1 MAKLGSTTVTGNLSV
16 SGTIN
21 GYKLAESARRGVDTA
36 ISSGSTSTNIPTTK
50 AIVDYV
56 NSAIKSWCD
65 NHTATPTVS
74 GRDVIIP
81 PGYYPTQITK
91 TVGDG
96 AYSAAAGG
104 SEARK
109 ANVKVSATATGFDFL
124 AKSSPSPYY
133 ITVSGAQSSA
143 GSVNATSTATVTTAG
158 WLTTGNKSASKT
170 IETGA
175 TVSTA
180 DNSDNGKYYIPTGT
194 ISAGTSAKSGWV
206 TNTSA
211 AAVVPANGYLYISA
225 GYYPNTPISLST
237 LIPDDSNFPNAGNG
251 RIVSGF
257 EAYDTNGAKLVGTI
271 ARLDRKDDKAD
282 TAENLNRHYKYKY
295 PDGTNKDYYTQD
307 NNGLGNIGPGHL
319 ADTWYIKKGAFTYS
333 SSTAANAAVVTVST
347 DGWFDKQTVCKIDS
361 DGETLVINV

>member
-56 NSAIKSWCD
+56 NSAINSW
-65 NHTATPTVS
+65 NSSHKATLSVNGPTVTTTA
-74 GRDVIIP
+74 
-81 PGYYPTQITK
+81 GYYAASESK
-91 TVGDG
+91 TVGNG

-104 SEARK
+104 SETAK
-109 ANVKVSATATGFDFL
+109 PNISVSATAAGFNFVT
-124 AKSSPSPYY
+124 KSDYY

-143 GSVNATSTATVTTAG
+143 GSVNATSTATITTAG

-170 IETGA
+170 ITTGA
-175 TVSTA
+175 TASAAA
-180 DNSDNGKYYIPTGT
+180 DSDNGKYYIPTGT

-211 AAVVPANGYLYISA
+211 EVPANGYLYIGA
-225 GYYPNTPISLST
+225 GFYPNTQISLAT
-237 LIPDDSNFPNAGNG
+237 LIPDDKGLSNAGTGHILEN
-251 RIVSGF
+251 F
-257 EAYDTNGAKLVGTI
+257 EAYDTDGTKLVGTI
-271 ARLDRKDDKAD
+271 K
-282 TAENLNRHYKYKY
+282 TITPNSWCTT
-295 PDGTNKDYYTQD
+295 TNT
-307 NNGLGNIGPGHL
+307 GIGPIGPGYL
-319 ADTWYIKKGAFTYS
+319 ADSWYIKNGDFSYSS
-333 SSTAANAAVVTVST
+333 SSTAANATIVKVSES
-347 DGWFDKQTVCKIDS
+347 GWFNKDRVICSIDS

>member
-56 NSAIKSWCD
+56 NSAINSW
-65 NHTATPTVS
+65 NSSHKATLSVNGPTVTTS
-74 GRDVIIP
+74 A
-81 PGYYPTQITK
+81 GYYAAATSK
-91 TVGDG
+91 TVEPGT
-96 AYSAAAGG
+96 YSASASG

-109 ANVKVSATATGFDFL
+109 ANVEVSATAAGFDFVT
-124 AKSSPSPYY
+124 KSSNSPYY
-133 ITVSGAQSSA
+133 ITVSGKSSA
-143 GSVNATSTATVTTAG
+143 GSVSATGTAKIDKTGWLTAGNKNSDPVNIATGATVTTA
-158 WLTTGNKSASKT
+158 
-170 IETGA
+170 
-175 TVSTA
+175 A
-180 DNSDNGKYYIPTGT
+180 DSDSGKYYIPTGT

-211 AAVVPANGYLYISA
+211 VVPAKGYLYISA
-225 GYYPNTPISLST
+225 GYYPNTQISLAT
-237 LIPDDSNFPNAGNG
+237 LIPDDSNFPNAGTG

-282 TAENLNRHYKYKY
+282 NPENLNRHYNYKY

>member
-56 NSAIKSWCD
+56 NSAINSW
-65 NHTATPTVS
+65 NSSHKATLSVNGPTVTTS
-74 GRDVIIP
+74 A
-81 PGYYPTQITK
+81 GYYAAAESK
-91 TVGDG
+91 TVKSGE
-96 AYSAAAGG
+96 YSAAAGG
-104 SEARK
+104 SETQK
-109 ANVKVSATATGFDFL
+109 ANVEVSATATGFSFATRSD
-124 AKSSPSPYY
+124 YY
-133 ITVSGAQSSA
+133 ITVSGKSSD
-143 GSVNATSTATVTTAG
+143 GSVNATSTATVSTAG
-158 WLTTGNKSASKT
+158 WLGAGNKSGSSKT
-170 IETGA
+170 IKTGA

-211 AAVVPANGYLYISA
+211 AAVVPANGYLYIGA
-225 GYYPNTPISLST
+225 GYYPNTQISLAT
-237 LIPDDSNFPNAGNG
+237 LIPDDGNFPNAGNG

-282 TAENLNRHYKYKY
+282 TPENLNRHYKYKY
-295 PDGTNKDYYTQD
+295 PDGTDKDYYTQD
-307 NNGLGNIGPGHL
+307 SNGLGNIGPGHL

>member
-36 ISSGSTSTNIPTTK
+36 ISTGSTSTNIPTTK

-56 NSAIKSWCD
+56 NSAINSW
-65 NHTATPTVS
+65 NSSHKATLSVNGPTVTTS
-74 GRDVIIP
+74 A
-81 PGYYPTQITK
+81 GYYAAATSK
-91 TVGDG
+91 TVGNG

-104 SEARK
+104 SEAT
-109 ANVKVSATATGFDFL
+109 KVTVNTNATATGFTF
-124 AKSSPSPYY
+124 ASSGSYY
-133 ITVSGAQSSA
+133 ITTNGTQASA
-143 GSVNATSTATVTTAG
+143 GSVNATATAKIDTAG
-158 WLTTGNKSASKT
+158 WLTAGNKSASAK
-170 IETGA
+170 
-175 TVSTA
+175 VSTNA
-180 DNSDNGKYYIPTGT
+180 TINTNKYYLPVGT
-194 ISAGTSAKSGWV
+194 ISTGSSAKSGWT

-211 AAVVPANGYLYISA
+211 VIPANGYLYISA
-225 GYYPNTPISLST
+225 GYYPNTQISLAT
-237 LIPDDSNFPNAGNG
+237 LIPDDRNFPNAGNG

-282 TAENLNRHYKYKY
+282 TPENLNRHYKYKY
-295 PDGTNKDYYTQD
+295 PDGTDKDYYTQD

>member
-56 NSAIKSWCD
+56 NSAINSWCD

-74 GRDVIIP
+74 GCDVIIP
-81 PGYYPTQITK
+81 PGYYPAQITK

-104 SEARK
+104 SETKK
-109 ANVKVSATATGFDFL
+109 ANVEVSATAGGFSFL

-133 ITVSGAQSSA
+133 IKVSGAQNSA
-143 GSVNATSTATVTTAG
+143 GSVNATGTAKIDKTG
-158 WLTTGNKSASKT
+158 WLTAGNKGASKT
-170 IETGA
+170 ITTGA
-175 TVSTA
+175 TASVA
-180 DNSDNGKYYIPTGT
+180 SDSDGGKYYIPTGT

-211 AAVVPANGYLYISA
+211 VVPANGYLYIGA
-225 GYYPNTPISLST
+225 GFYPNTQISLAT
-237 LIPDDSNFPNAGNG
+237 LIPDDSNLFNAGNG
-251 RIVSGF
+251 HIVNGF
-257 EAYDTNGAKLVGTI
+257 EAYDTNGNKLAGTI
-271 ARLDRKDDKAD
+271 ARLDRKPNEVD
-282 TAENLNRHYKYKY
+282 TPENLNRHYNYKY
-295 PDGTNKDYYTQD
+295 PDGTKKDYYTQD

>member
-56 NSAIKSWCD
+56 NSAIKSW
-65 NHTATPTVS
+65 NSSHKATLSVSGPTVTTS
-74 GRDVIIP
+74 A
-81 PGYYPTQITK
+81 GYYAAAESK
-91 TVGDG
+91 TVNPGE
-96 AYSAAAGG
+96 YSAAAGG
-104 SEARK
+104 SEATPVVVNTK
-109 ANVKVSATATGFDFL
+109 AKATGFAF
-124 AKSSPSPYY
+124 ASGSTPYY
-133 ITVSGAQSSA
+133 ITTDGEEISPGKKYSD
-143 GSVNATSTATVTTAG
+143 GSVTATATAKINKTG
-158 WLTTGNKSASKT
+158 WLTTGNKPASAT
-170 IETGA
+170 ISTSA
-175 TVSTA
+175 TVKT
-180 DNSDNGKYYIPTGT
+180 KTYYIPTGT
-194 ISAGTSAKSGWV
+194 ISTGSSAKTGSDWK
-206 TNTSA
+206 TNTS
-211 AAVVPANGYLYISA
+211 AVVPANGYLYISA
-225 GYYPNTPISLST
+225 GYYPNTQISLAT
-237 LIPDDSNFPNAGNG
+237 LIPDDGNFPNAGNG
-251 RIVSGF
+251 RILSKF

-282 TAENLNRHYKYKY
+282 TPENLNSHYNYKY
-295 PDGTNKDYYTQD
+295 PDGTKKDYYTQD

>member
-56 NSAIKSWCD
+56 NSAIKSW
-65 NHTATPTVS
+65 NSSHKATLSVNGPTVTTS
-74 GRDVIIP
+74 A
-81 PGYYPTQITK
+81 GYYAAATSK
-91 TVGDG
+91 TVGNG
-96 AYSAAAGG
+96 AYSASAGG
-104 SEARK
+104 SETK
-109 ANVKVSATATGFDFL
+109 KPNISVSAKATGFSFA
-124 AKSSPSPYY
+124 AKSSNSPYY

-170 IETGA
+170 ITTGA
-175 TVSTA
+175 TVTG
-180 DNSDNGKYYIPTGT
+180 GKYYIPTGT
-194 ISAGTSAKSGWV
+194 ISAGTSAKSGWT
-206 TNTSA
+206 TNTS
-211 AAVVPANGYLYISA
+211 AVVPANGYLYISA
-225 GYYPNTPISLST
+225 GFYPNTQISLAT
-237 LIPDDSNFPNAGNG
+237 LIPDDSNLFNAGNG
-251 RIVSGF
+251 HIVNGF
-257 EAYDTNGAKLVGTI
+257 EAYDTNGNKLAGTI
-271 ARLDRKDDKAD
+271 ARLDRKPNEVD
-282 TAENLNRHYKYKY
+282 TPENLNRHYNYKY
-295 PDGTNKDYYTQD
+295 PDGTNKDYYTQN
-307 NNGLGNIGPGHL
+307 NNGVGSIGPGHL